1 MNKNDNTLIAG
12 AFGGKI
18 ENRHEGKRELIDPFI
33 LPPDY
38 KPGAFSHSVESGCSK
53 HEKQD
58 EQNSVKEP
66 DTVVKTDCFDL
77 VRPFLKASESVS
89 CDEPMCAVAP
99 AAPPAAPPSNPLVP
113 KPFMLPS
120 PPDIWK
126 GSAPTTYRR
135 NAPNAMELEK
145 LYLSQRLIRTKGNA
159 VYIWNGNFYRNISMD
174 ELKRDIKG
182 LLRPELEIRGTPNQ
196 LHDIIE
202 CILAEPTIAVRDGV
216 ADPPHNLLNVANGLL
231 DLNTMTLLPPAPQY
245 FFTSAIKI
253 PWDTEKT
260 CPVFEK
266 FLFDSA
272 GGDPILVA
280 RLWEALGYILTPDNR
295 GKRFCLLLGPSSTGK
310 SVFGNTVRKFF
321 NPEFLSSVSAI
332 GLGAQ
337 FSLSALLHSR
347 VNLSMDLTDAAL
359 TPQAVSI
366 IKSITGRDA
375 IAVEEKY
382 QPIVN
387 AVLDTK
393 LVFSSNHVLKLM
405 AADSALLSR
414 VLLLPFRYPVPKERQ
429 NPHLEE
435 MIGKELPGILH
446 RAVSAY
452 VNVVNRGYIFTG
464 DDIYQP
470 AAMEQ
475 SVLALDSGSD
485 SPEDAMCAFIA
496 DICVSDKDAFTPID
510 AIHAAYRRFA
520 NANPAAISYAN
531 TQTFARMLRRCFE
544 IMSFPVSPQKKFIDG
559 KTANVYFG
567 VRLKQ
572 EV

>member
-12 AFGGKI
+12 ASGGKI

-38 KPGAFSHSVESGCSK
+38 KTGAFSHSVESGCSK

-89 CDEPMCAVAP
+89 CDAPMCAVAP

-113 KPFMLPS
+113 KSFMLS
-120 PPDIWK
+120 SSPDIWK
-126 GSAPTTYRR
+126 VSAPTTYRR

-253 PWDTEKT
+253 PWDTEK
-260 CPVFEK
+260 
-266 FLFDSA
+266 
-272 GGDPILVA
+272 
-280 RLWEALGYILTPDNR
+280 N
-295 GKRFCLLLGPSSTGK
+295 
-310 SVFGNTVRKFF
+310 
-321 NPEFLSSVSAI
+321 
-332 GLGAQ
+332 
-337 FSLSALLHSR
+337 
-347 VNLSMDLTDAAL
+347 
-359 TPQAVSI
+359 
-366 IKSITGRDA
+366 
-375 IAVEEKY
+375 
-382 QPIVN
+382 
-387 AVLDTK
+387 
-393 LVFSSNHVLKLM
+393 
-405 AADSALLSR
+405 
-414 VLLLPFRYPVPKERQ
+414 VP
-429 NPHLEE
+429 
-435 MIGKELPGILH
+435 
-446 RAVSAY
+446 
-452 VNVVNRGYIFTG
+452 
-464 DDIYQP
+464 
-470 AAMEQ
+470 
-475 SVLALDSGSD
+475 
-485 SPEDAMCAFIA
+485 
-496 DICVSDKDAFTPID
+496 
-510 AIHAAYRRFA
+510 
-520 NANPAAISYAN
+520 
-531 TQTFARMLRRCFE
+531 CF
-544 IMSFPVSPQKKFIDG
+544 
-559 KTANVYFG
+559 
-567 VRLKQ
+567 
-572 EV
+572 